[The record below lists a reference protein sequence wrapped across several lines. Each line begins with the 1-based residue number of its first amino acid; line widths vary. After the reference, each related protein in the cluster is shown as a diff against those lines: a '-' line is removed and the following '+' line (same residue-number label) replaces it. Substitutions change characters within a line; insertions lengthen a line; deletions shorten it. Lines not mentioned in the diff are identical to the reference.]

1 MKIRRPLLRPD
12 DRAKRAAK
20 IRQDRSSVPM
30 RSVACWHPALSAGEA
45 GTVYLCHPFLT
56 PATQPTSGLSAA
68 RFMAKAAARLGRA
81 LPVHRRADRIRQA
94 RGLIRSKRRRAGD
107 DGCRCS
113 DFAGTGRYR
122 LAILT
127 GIRSE
132 SKRWPSVTTDSPP
145 ERPDRM
151 TISSAVDLLTS
162 TGLTR
167 ATASSTT

>member
-1 MKIRRPLLRPD
+1 MPRALWQSQPLGSAEPCRSI
-12 DRAKRAAK
+12 AAQIAFDK
-20 IRQDRSSVPM
+20 
-30 RSVACWHPALSAGEA
+30 PAGL
-45 GTVYLCHPFLT
+45 V
-56 PATQPTSGLSAA
+56 GLSGGERAMTDFVAA
-68 RFMAKAAARLGRA
+68 IS
-81 LPVHRRADRIRQA
+81 PE
-94 RGLIRSKRRRAGD
+94 RS
-107 DGCRCS
+107 
-113 DFAGTGRYR
+113 RYR